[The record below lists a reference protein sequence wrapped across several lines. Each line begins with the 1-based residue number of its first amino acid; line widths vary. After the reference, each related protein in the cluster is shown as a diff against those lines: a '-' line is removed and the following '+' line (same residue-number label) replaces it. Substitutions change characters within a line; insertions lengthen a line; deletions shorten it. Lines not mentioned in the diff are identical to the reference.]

1 MRPEQLPGY
10 VDSLQ
15 SLMGRV
21 GLEASYYGHAA
32 AGLLHVR
39 PVLDLH
45 SEEDRKKFR
54 YLADEVSV
62 LVREFR
68 GSLAAEHG
76 VGIARTEYM
85 RSQVGEALLEA
96 MREIKEA
103 FDPHNLFNP
112 GKVIPDGTFSIDTN
126 LRVTAGRIE
135 LPFVP
140 ELAFAAKDGSFIGN
154 LEQCNG
160 CGGCRKETPTMC
172 PTYLVTREEL
182 MSTRGRANAIRA
194 TLQKRGAESGDP
206 LQSVELEAALSN
218 CLSCKACTTECPS
231 NVDMSLLKAELLH
244 ARIKR
249 HGLSLRQRL
258 FSSVDALGVIGCA
271 MPSFANLLLDSLL
284 ARSLLAKAF
293 GIAWQRPLP
302 HYATQRFDRWFA
314 RHGQSQYGSRGRVV
328 LWDDTFVRY
337 HEPHIGI
344 AATKVLEAAGFEVA
358 LPIGRKCCGR
368 PAFSQGHLD
377 RARRLGRHNLELL
390 NLDLQAAPILFLEP
404 SCYSMF
410 IEDYR
415 ELRLPGWERVAR
427 RCFLFEQFIENLLA
441 TESGAL
447 RFRVRSGH
455 IMIHPHCHV
464 KSLMNPTFLRR
475 LALRLPGRQVTL
487 LDSACCG
494 MAGAFGAFSEKYELS
509 LKVAE
514 PLLQTIHNVPSGTAV
529 VASGTSC
536 RHQIAHLAP
545 VRPRHMAEVLSAALE
560 TEF

>member
-1 MRPEQLPGY
+1 
-10 VDSLQ
+10 
-15 SLMGRV
+15 
-21 GLEASYYGHAA
+21 
-32 AGLLHVR
+32 
-39 PVLDLH
+39 
-45 SEEDRKKFR
+45 
-54 YLADEVSV
+54 
-62 LVREFR
+62 
-68 GSLAAEHG
+68 
-76 VGIARTEYM
+76 
-85 RSQVGEALLEA
+85 
-96 MREIKEA
+96 
-103 FDPHNLFNP
+103 
-112 GKVIPDGTFSIDTN
+112 
-126 LRVTAGRIE
+126 
-135 LPFVP
+135 
-140 ELAFAAKDGSFIGN
+140 
-154 LEQCNG
+154 
-160 CGGCRKETPTMC
+160 
-172 PTYLVTREEL
+172 

-206 LQSVELEAALSN
+206 LRSVELEAALSN

-314 RHGQSQYGSRGRVV
+314 RHGQSQSGSRGRVI

-344 AATKVLEAAGFEVA
+344 AATKVLQAAGFEVA

-415 ELRLPGWERVAR
+415 ELRLPGWERVSR

-514 PLLQTIHNVPSGTAV
+514 PLLQTIHNVPSGTAL

-560 TEF
+560 SEF